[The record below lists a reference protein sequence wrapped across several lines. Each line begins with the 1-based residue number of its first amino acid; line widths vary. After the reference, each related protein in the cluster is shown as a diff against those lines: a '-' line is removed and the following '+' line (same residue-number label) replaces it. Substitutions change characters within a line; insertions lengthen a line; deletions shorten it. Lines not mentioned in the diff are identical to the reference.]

1 MLCLD
6 RSLRRYFYG
15 GGINMPRPIHNT
27 ERLSIYLSPETMD
40 GLRINSTKERRS
52 MSEHVRHLIES
63 DIKFNQLT
71 ARSN

>member
-1 MLCLD
+1 MIFHSDETDIHL
-6 RSLRRYFYG
+6 S

-40 GLRINSTKERRS
+40 GLRINSTKESRS

-71 ARSN
+71 ARSK

>member
-1 MLCLD
+1 
-6 RSLRRYFYG
+6 
-15 GGINMPRPIHNT
+15 MPRPIHNT

-40 GLRINSTKERRS
+40 GLRINSTKEHRS